1 MSSSSK
7 IAVFG
12 TFARLIEL
20 LVQARKECSQS
31 ADLTGVLLSGN
42 TIAVTL
48 LREDLV
54 LDIQRAIGAGSRGV
68 PYIVLW
74 SR

>member
-42 TIAVTL
+42 TIERRLST
-48 LREDLV
+48 
-54 LDIQRAIGAGSRGV
+54 
-68 PYIVLW
+68 
-74 SR
+74 